1 MISFTGHS
9 ELCMYHRKP
18 STLCLTSTAHCW
30 RCYICI
36 YLFFYLLQLIS
47 YNHQLQSLCFQK
59 IFIFANSQSPETSP
73 QLHQDNVTYCLKHWR
88 RLCFDWVEGFVLFS
102 DKSSSLS
109 KLIFL
114 LLGVCSSRF
123 STQPNHQKKYQL
135 SAFHFFLFLS
145 CHNAVLILCLGLG
158 RKKNKKA
165 TLCLSGCY
173 LLWSP
178 QKWKFL

>member
-1 MISFTGHS
+1 MSFACITENPPRSAWLQQHTVDDAI
-9 ELCMYHRKP
+9 YV
-18 STLCLTSTAHCW
+18 
-30 RCYICI
+30 YIF
-36 YLFFYLLQLIS
+36 FFYLLQLIS

-114 LLGVCSSRF
+114 LLGVCSSRL